1 MSLKLLW
8 RLQEIDLAVK
18 DLEDEVE
25 NTSLHREAREA
36 AERLDELGVAL
47 EKLAQVLGEQRKKLR
62 RGELDLESITAEHG
76 ELYRKLYSGEVK
88 NIKELEQMEIKLRS
102 VKQKQL
108 GVEEVLLGMME
119 SMEGQEQQLSDL
131 TAQRDEA
138 SAELQRR
145 RQRLEEEL
153 ARLEGELER
162 LGKQRAD
169 LAARIEPQYLERYRE
184 LAGRYQG
191 RGLAAVIDDIC
202 QGCSV
207 FISSAQRG
215 FLYDP
220 RAMVYCESCGRLL
233 VRFTREE
240 MFAEQGEREKV
251 E

>member
-8 RLQEIDLAVK
+8 RLQEIELTVK

-25 NTSLHREAREA
+25 NTPLHRETGEA
-36 AERLDELGVAL
+36 EVRLAELGEAL
-47 EKLAQVLGEQRKKLR
+47 EKSDQVLREQRKKLK
-62 RGELDLESITAEHG
+62 RGELELESITAEHG
-76 ELYRKLYSGEVK
+76 ELHRRLYSGEVK

-108 GVEEVLLGMME
+108 GFEEEVLGMME
-119 SMEGQEQQLSDL
+119 SIEEEERLVRDL
-131 TAQRDEA
+131 TVQQAEA
-138 SAELQRR
+138 AAELQRR

-153 ARLEGELER
+153 ARLGGELER
-162 LGKQRAD
+162 LGEKCEE
-169 LAARIEPQYLERYRE
+169 LAARIEPKYLERYHE

-191 RGLAAVIDDIC
+191 RGLATVINDIC

-220 RAMVYCESCGRLL
+220 RAMVHCESCGRLL
-233 VRFTREE
+233 VRFTEE
-240 MFAEQGEREKV
+240 ELMAEQEQREKA

>member
-1 MSLKLLW
+1 MKLLW
-8 RLQEIDLAVK
+8 RLQEIDLAVR
-18 DLEDEVE
+18 DLEDEIE
-25 NTSLHREAREA
+25 NTPLHREAGEA
-36 AERLDELGVAL
+36 EERLAELEGTLVKSEQL
-47 EKLAQVLGEQRKKLR
+47 IREQRKKLK

-76 ELYRKLYSGEVK
+76 ELHRRLYSGEVK

-102 VKQKQL
+102 VGQKQL
-108 GVEEVLLGMME
+108 ALEEELIGMME
-119 SMEGQEQQLSDL
+119 SLEEQEQESKDL
-131 TAQRDEA
+131 MVQQGEA
-138 SAELQRR
+138 AAELQRR
-145 RQRLEEEL
+145 RRRLEEEL
-153 ARLEGELER
+153 ARLGGELER
-162 LGKQRAD
+162 LGEQRAD

-191 RGLAAVIDDIC
+191 RGLAAVINDIC

-233 VRFTREE
+233 VRFTAEE
-240 MFAEQGEREKV
+240 ALAERAERERA

>member
-8 RLQEIDLAVK
+8 KLQGIDLAVK

-25 NTSLHREAREA
+25 NTPLHREAEEA
-36 AERLDELGVAL
+36 AEHLDELEKAL
-47 EKLAQVLGEQRKKLR
+47 ERSARFLREQRKELR
-62 RGELDLESITAEHG
+62 RGELDLESITAEHD
-76 ELYRKLYSGEVK
+76 ELHRKLYSGEVK

-102 VKQKQL
+102 VKRKQL

-119 SMEGQEQQLSDL
+119 SMEEEEQRLNDL
-131 TAQRDEA
+131 TAQRDGA
-138 SAELQRR
+138 AAELQRR
-145 RQRLEEEL
+145 RRRLEEEL
-153 ARLEGELER
+153 ARLGGELEK

-233 VRFTREE
+233 VRFTGEE
-240 MFAEQGEREKV
+240 MLAEQGEQGKV